1 MPTTT
6 VGETSQKILCL
17 GFVVRQEDTAQ
28 GVERRMKR
36 RFSSER
42 FTRGIAN
49 KSLPSLAED
58 GYLEV
63 VEEGA
68 EQPLDRYR
76 ATPDGEEH
84 FFEWLRRTEL
94 PPTVRDALQCKL
106 EFYEM
111 AELPAVIESM
121 GEQQDAFAAA
131 TNIAHERLQEE
142 KRARRER
149 RKRNLPTDWRMEL
162 RIAKAKD
169 AVKLG
174 GMMAKRLKTV
184 RADLQEILDAYNIEN
199 GEVSGV

>member
-1 MPTTT
+1 MPTTK

-17 GFVVRQEDTAQ
+17 GFVIQKEDTAQ

-42 FTRGIAN
+42 FTRGVAN
-49 KSLPSLAED
+49 KSLPSLADD
-58 GYLEV
+58 GY
-63 VEEGA
+63 VELVEKGA

-76 ATPDGEEH
+76 ATPEGQEH
-84 FFEWLRRTEL
+84 FFAWLRRTEL

-111 AELPAVIESM
+111 AELPSVIESM
-121 GEQQDAFAAA
+121 GEQHAAFGVA

-149 RKRNLPTDWRMEL
+149 RKRNLPTDWRLEL

-174 GMMAKRLKTV
+174 GMMTKRLKAV
-184 RADLQEILDAYNIEN
+184 SADLQEILDAYNVEN
-199 GEVSGV
+199 GGVGGG

>member
-1 MPTTT
+1 MPITK

-17 GFVVRQEDTAQ
+17 GFVIQQEDTAQ

-49 KSLPSLAED
+49 KSLPSLAKD
-58 GYLEV
+58 GY
-63 VEEGA
+63 VELVEKGA
-68 EQPLDRYR
+68 EEPLDRYR
-76 ATPDGEEH
+76 ATPEGEEH
-84 FFEWLRRTEL
+84 FFTWLRQTEL

-111 AELPAVIESM
+111 AELPAAIESI
-121 GEQQDAFAAA
+121 GEQQEAFGAA

-149 RKRNLPTDWRMEL
+149 RKRDLPTDWRLEL

-174 GMMAKRLKTV
+174 GMMTKRLKAV
-184 RADLQEILDAYNIEN
+184 RADLQQILDAYNIEN
-199 GEVSGV
+199 GEVRGG

>member
-1 MPTTT
+1 MSTTK

-17 GFVVRQEDTAQ
+17 GFVLQQEDTTQ
-28 GVERRMKR
+28 GVARRMSR

-42 FTRGIAN
+42 FTRGSAH
-49 KSLPSLAED
+49 KSLPSLAEE
-58 GYLEV
+58 GYVEL
-63 VEEGA
+63 VEEGS
-68 EQPLDRYR
+68 ERPLDRYR
-76 ATPDGEEH
+76 ATAKGEEH
-84 FFEWLRRTEL
+84 FYEWLRQTEL

-111 AELPAVIESM
+111 TELPEVIESIR
-121 GEQQDAFAAA
+121 EQQEAFAAA

-149 RKRNLPTDWRMEL
+149 RRRSLPTDWRLEL

-174 GMMAKRLKTV
+174 RSLTKRLKELH
-184 RADLQEILDAYNIEN
+184 ADLQQILDAYNIEN
-199 GEVSGV
+199 GEVVGG